1 MGAPFLQAK
10 YQAKPIIRYKI
21 VQPGP
26 KSQFGGEKL
35 GLFKNWY
42 QELMAEKVNK
52 LPIKPASWGK
62 ARAVNSFM
70 ISWYHILMSDL
81 QEIAKLVRYYILT
94 CTTKAGSGHP
104 TSSLSATDLMT
115 ELYFNRLRLDFD
127 RIIFSKGHASPLFFS
142 LYTAAG
148 LLPEKELYTLRQF
161 GSVVEGHP
169 TPKFKYAEA
178 ASGSLGQGL
187 SVGLGMALNGK
198 YLDRLPYF
206 TYVLMGD
213 SEMAEGSV
221 WEAINLAGH
230 YKLDNLVGII
240 DVNRLG
246 QANPTML
253 GWDTETYSKRV
264 QSFGWETAVIEGH
277 NFSEITRAF
286 DQAGKVKNKPLMI
299 IAKTIKGKGVS
310 FLEDKEGWHGKALN
324 QADYQKALKELGTI
338 NFKLKCFIKKQN

>member
-178 ASGSLGQGL
+178 TSGSLGQGL

-206 TYVLMGD
+206 TYVLMG
-213 SEMAEGSV
+213 G
-221 WEAINLAGH
+221 
-230 YKLDNLVGII
+230 
-240 DVNRLG
+240 
-246 QANPTML
+246 
-253 GWDTETYSKRV
+253 
-264 QSFGWETAVIEGH
+264 FGNG
-277 NFSEITRAF
+277 
-286 DQAGKVKNKPLMI
+286 
-299 IAKTIKGKGVS
+299 
-310 FLEDKEGWHGKALN
+310 
-324 QADYQKALKELGTI
+324 
-338 NFKLKCFIKKQN
+338 